1 MCVANAAS
9 QHYILTRG
17 RKRSPAKVRR
27 RMNRSE
33 HADRPQ
39 GLMADLE
46 NASRSVRRLPN
57 TRALDVL
64 NQMYAY
70 HDIQAHAGQI
80 ESAYDHA
87 A

>member
-1 MCVANAAS
+1 
-9 QHYILTRG
+9 
-17 RKRSPAKVRR
+17 
-27 RMNRSE
+27 MNRTN

-46 NASRSVRRLPN
+46 DRAQPLRRLPN

-70 HDIQAHAGQI
+70 HDIQAPAGQV

>member
-1 MCVANAAS
+1 
-9 QHYILTRG
+9 
-17 RKRSPAKVRR
+17 
-27 RMNRSE
+27 MNRFDY
-33 HADRPQ
+33 ADRPQ

-46 NASRSVRRLPN
+46 NAARPVRRLPN

-70 HDIQAHAGQI
+70 HDIQSPAGQVD
-80 ESAYDHA
+80 SAYDHA

>member
-1 MCVANAAS
+1 
-9 QHYILTRG
+9 
-17 RKRSPAKVRR
+17 
-27 RMNRSE
+27 MNRFE

-46 NASRSVRRLPN
+46 NRARMVRRLPN

-70 HDIQAHAGQI
+70 HDIQAPAGQV

>member
-1 MCVANAAS
+1 
-9 QHYILTRG
+9 
-17 RKRSPAKVRR
+17 
-27 RMNRSE
+27 MNRFE

-46 NASRSVRRLPN
+46 NRARMVRRLPN

-64 NQMYAY
+64 NQLYAY
-70 HDIQAHAGQI
+70 HDIQAPAGQV

>member
-1 MCVANAAS
+1 MDRTDNA
-9 QHYILTRG
+9 
-17 RKRSPAKVRR
+17 
-27 RMNRSE
+27 E
-33 HADRPQ
+33 RPQ

-46 NASRSVRRLPN
+46 NRARPVRRLPN

-70 HDIQAHAGQI
+70 HDIQALAGQV

>member
-1 MCVANAAS
+1 M
-9 QHYILTRG
+9 
-17 RKRSPAKVRR
+17 KRI
-27 RMNRSE
+27 E
-33 HADRPQ
+33 HDRPQ

-46 NASRSVRRLPN
+46 NVMRPMRLPN
-57 TRALDVL
+57 TRALEVL

-70 HDIQAHAGQI
+70 HDIQAPAGQI